1 MTLMTHTRAGTDD
14 RHTDKNLS
22 RGGAEERTPEH
33 RAPGVSPSGT
43 PAPAARAVDER
54 AQSAADAFAPMKVQT
69 PRSSDWTL
77 EPGVSYLVAL
87 DVDGTLVDH
96 DGRMSRGV
104 KDALRAVVAA
114 GHHVVISTGRSMGAT
129 LPVIRQAHVESGFA
143 VCSNGGV
150 TLRLDPQLEERHE
163 VTDRVSFDP
172 ANALRALASKLPT
185 AKFALEGADGRFY
198 STERFQDA
206 SFGIEAVGVDIHE
219 LAEIPA
225 VRLVVYSATDAP
237 GDFADAIEKAGLHG
251 VAYSVGWS
259 SWLDVAA
266 NGVSKASALE
276 QVRQRLDVNPAH
288 TVAMGDGRND
298 IEMLQWAAR
307 GVAMGQAPDEVAEI
321 SREVTG
327 SVYEDGAAA
336 VLRTLL

>member
-1 MTLMTHTRAGTDD
+1 MTVMTETQAGTDD
-14 RHTDKNLS
+14 RRTDD
-22 RGGAEERTPEH
+22 
-33 RAPGVSPSGT
+33 RAT
-43 PAPAARAVDER
+43 
-54 AQSAADAFAPMKVQT
+54 SAADAFAPMKIQT
-69 PRSSDWTL
+69 PRSSSWTR
-77 EPGVSYLVAL
+77 EEGVRYLVAL

-96 DGRMSRGV
+96 DGHMSRGV
-104 KDALRAVVAA
+104 KDALRAVVGA

-129 LPVIRQAHVESGFA
+129 LPVIRQGHIDSGFA

-150 TLRLDPQLEERHE
+150 TLRLDPQLEEHYE

-172 ANALRALASKLPT
+172 AHALRALASKLPT

-219 LAEIPA
+219 LAQIPA

-237 GDFADAIEKAGLHG
+237 GDFAEAIEQAGLHG

-276 QVRQRLDVNPAH
+276 RIRQHLDVDPAH

-307 GVAMGQAPDEVAEI
+307 GVAMGQAPDEVAEV

>member
-1 MTLMTHTRAGTDD
+1 M
-14 RHTDKNLS
+14 
-22 RGGAEERTPEH
+22 
-33 RAPGVSPSGT
+33 
-43 PAPAARAVDER
+43 
-54 AQSAADAFAPMKVQT
+54 
-69 PRSSDWTL
+69 
-77 EPGVSYLVAL
+77 
-87 DVDGTLVDH
+87 
-96 DGRMSRGV
+96 
-104 KDALRAVVAA
+104 VAA

-129 LPVIRQAHVESGFA
+129 LPVIRQGHIESGFA

-150 TLRLDPQLEERHE
+150 TLRLDPELPEHYE
-163 VTDRVSFDP
+163 VTNRVSFDP
-172 ANALRALASKLPT
+172 ANALKVLASKLPT

-237 GDFADAIEKAGLHG
+237 GDFADAIEQAGLHG

-276 QVRQRLDVNPAH
+276 QIREHLGVDPAH

-307 GVAMGQAPDEVAEI
+307 GVAMGQAPDEVAEV
-321 SREVTG
+321 SCEVTG
-327 SVYEDGAAA
+327 SVYDDGAAA

>member
-1 MTLMTHTRAGTDD
+1 MTVMTDTRTGIDD
-14 RHTDKNLS
+14 RHTD
-22 RGGAEERTPEH
+22 
-33 RAPGVSPSGT
+33 
-43 PAPAARAVDER
+43 ER
-54 AQSAADAFAPMKVQT
+54 AKSAADAFAPLKVQT
-69 PRSSDWTL
+69 PRTSSWTR
-77 EPGVSYLVAL
+77 EEGARYLVAL

-129 LPVIRQAHVESGFA
+129 LPVIRQAHIDSGFA

-150 TLRLDPQLEERHE
+150 TLRLDPELPEHYE

-172 ANALRALASKLPT
+172 AHALEALASTLPT
-185 AKFALEGADGRFY
+185 AKFALEGADGKFY

-206 SFGIEAVGVDIHE
+206 SFGIEAVPVDLHE
-219 LAEIPA
+219 LAQIPA

-237 GDFADAIEKAGLHG
+237 GDFADAIERAGLHG

-276 QVRQRLDVNPAH
+276 QIRQHLDVDPAH

-307 GVAMGQAPDEVAEI
+307 GVAMGQAPDEVAAV
-321 SREVTG
+321 SREVTD
-327 SVYEDGAAA
+327 SVYDDGAAA
-336 VLRTLL
+336 VLRSLL

>member
-1 MTLMTHTRAGTDD
+1 MTLMTQTPAGTDD
-14 RHTDKNLS
+14 RHSEKTLPDHH
-22 RGGAEERTPEH
+22 GAARERTDE
-33 RAPGVSPSGT
+33 RPST
-43 PAPAARAVDER
+43 DR
-54 AQSAADAFAPMKVQT
+54 AQSAADAVAPVPVQA
-69 PRSSDWTL
+69 PRSSGWTL
-77 EPGVSYLVAL
+77 ETGVSYLVAL

-114 GHHVVISTGRSMGAT
+114 GHHVVISTGRSKGAT
-129 LPVIRQAHVESGFA
+129 LPVIRQAHVDSGFA

-150 TLRLDPQLEERHE
+150 TLRLDPQLEEHYE

-172 ANALRALASKLPT
+172 ANALKALASKLPT

-206 SFGIEAVGVDIHE
+206 SFGIEAVGVDIRE

-237 GDFADAIEKAGLHG
+237 GDFADAIEQSGLHG

-276 QVRQRLDVNPAH
+276 QIRQQLGVDPAH

-307 GVAMGQAPDEVAEI
+307 GVAMGQAPDEVAQI

>member
-1 MTLMTHTRAGTDD
+1 MTVMTDIQAGIDD
-14 RHTDKNLS
+14 RHT
-22 RGGAEERTPEH
+22 EEK
-33 RAPGVSPSGT
+33 
-43 PAPAARAVDER
+43 
-54 AQSAADAFAPMKVQT
+54 AQSAAAAFAPMKLQT
-69 PRSSDWTL
+69 PRSSSWTR
-77 EPGVSYLVAL
+77 EEGVRYLVAL

-96 DGRMSRGV
+96 DGHMSRGV
-104 KDALRAVVAA
+104 KDALRAVVGA

-129 LPVIRQAHVESGFA
+129 LPVIRQGHIDSGFA

-150 TLRLDPQLEERHE
+150 TLRLDPQLEEHYE

-172 ANALRALASKLPT
+172 AHALRALASKLPT

-237 GDFADAIEKAGLHG
+237 GDFAEAIEQAGLHG

-276 QVRQRLDVNPAH
+276 RIRQHLDVDPAH

-307 GVAMGQAPDEVAEI
+307 GVAMGQAPDEVAEV